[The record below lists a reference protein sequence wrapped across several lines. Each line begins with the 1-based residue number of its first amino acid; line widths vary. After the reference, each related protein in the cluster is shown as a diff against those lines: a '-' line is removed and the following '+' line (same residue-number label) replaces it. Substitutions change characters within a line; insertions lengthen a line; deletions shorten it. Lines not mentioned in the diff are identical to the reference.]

1 MGRFGRYGVTSAVLA
16 PSLVVVLALVVLLAL
31 PGCATSE
38 QQIAK
43 ASEIKTTDD
52 SFRPFKEYSTGP
64 IKSGNVLGVGAKQL
78 VGRVDRKSGALT
90 MVLQF
95 QIVYVA
101 GNKRRY
107 EQARNVRA
115 EPLAFNTVPRRAD
128 CPRNKDCTYDELF
141 LVTIPEAELRAA
153 SAEGYQVKAFAKNGP
168 DILVSIPKPL
178 ITNLFAQID
187 ADRGAAGGVPSP
199 AAAVAARPP
208 RT

>member
-1 MGRFGRYGVTSAVLA
+1 MAQSGRRGIRTPNFSHALVAVLA
-16 PSLVVVLALVVLLAL
+16 LS
-31 PGCATSE
+31 GCATSD

-52 SFRPFKEYSTGP
+52 SFRPFKEYSTGL
-64 IKSGNVLGVGAKQL
+64 IKSGNALGVGAKQL
-78 VGRVDRKSGALT
+78 VGRVDRKTGALT

-115 EPLAFNTVPRRAD
+115 EPLAFHTVPRRAD

-141 LVTIPEAELRAA
+141 LVTIPEAELRTA

-168 DILVSIPKPL
+168 DVLVSIPKLL
-178 ITNLFAQID
+178 IANLFAQID
-187 ADRGAAGGVPSP
+187 AERGVAGGAPAPS
-199 AAAVAARPP
+199 ATVAARPP